1 MGNQISR
8 AGSAEDGLNLP
19 PATPAVNVSVI
30 KGNNS
35 PLQRLRAW

>member
-19 PATPAVNVSVI
+19 PVMPAVNVI